1 MGKQRLVIN
10 LRYLNGFLWKE
21 KFKYEDIRI
30 AMLLKSGYCHV
41 DIFESHRQFLETRGH
56 KTILHVHS
64 PAFWVGHSLL
74 CFHYKLLRPLVKYW
88 QSQGLRAVLYLDDG
102 NIAVPGMKLM
112 LRLAS
117 K

>member
-1 MGKQRLVIN
+1 
-10 LRYLNGFLWKE
+10 
-21 KFKYEDIRI
+21 
-30 AMLLKSGYCHV
+30 MLLKSGYHHV
-41 DIFESHRQFLETRGH
+41 DIFESHRQFLGLCWEQGGTEQFYMFM
-56 KTILHVHS
+56 HS
-64 PAFWVGHSLL
+64 PAFWVDHSLL

-102 NIAVPGMKLM
+102 NIAVPGRKLM